1 MAYAEFVQKSRA
13 FVAYL
18 QQDLGLAE
26 VERMAIMRPNLLKYR
41 LALDGSRAG
50 DADDHALLGF
60 GREQLPWIV
69 PAN

>member
-1 MAYAEFVQKSRA
+1 
-13 FVAYL
+13 VAYL

-50 DADDHALLGF
+50 DADDHALLVQPGVAQA
-60 GREQLPWIV
+60 GRLGV
-69 PAN
+69 TG